1 MLGVVA
7 SVCTQPKTYLVMK
20 ETTMTVQIDVCM
32 HERISFKIF
41 EQETQGRLFANLR
54 AAARLRKFS
63 PNS

>member
-1 MLGVVA
+1 
-7 SVCTQPKTYLVMK
+7 
-20 ETTMTVQIDVCM
+20 MTVQIDVCM